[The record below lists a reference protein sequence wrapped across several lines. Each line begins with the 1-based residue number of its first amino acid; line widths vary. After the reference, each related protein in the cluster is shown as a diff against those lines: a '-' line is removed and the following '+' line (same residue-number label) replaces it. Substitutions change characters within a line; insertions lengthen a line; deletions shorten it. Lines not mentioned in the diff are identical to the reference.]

1 MIGTAIA
8 TAALAAVSL
17 FNGVQQ
23 TNNAKRQLNAQ
34 KEMQAQQ
41 LAQAEDQAKQQEM
54 QYNAANQQ
62 APNVEDFD
70 TGGSSGYSNILSGLN
85 KGYTIQDKKLNST
98 DSFNNGRTGY
108 ERYNNSSNI

>member
-70 TGGSSGYSNILSGLN
+70 TGGSFCYFKIFCGLN
-85 KGYTIQDKKLNST
+85 TIQDKKLNST